1 MNTFSGDHYQVW
13 SHATV
18 VSLSLVY
25 QPLQVTPLEQ
35 AVLPTHPDSND
46 SQEGFN
52 HQVHPNRTSHRKA
65 PRDNNKTYN
74 GPVVPPGEPTKSHF

>member
-1 MNTFSGDHYQVW
+1 MLETCFSTVELFDTLFSMNTFSGDHYQVW

-25 QPLQVTPLEQ
+25 QPLQVTHLEQ

-46 SQEGFN
+46 S
-52 HQVHPNRTSHRKA
+52 
-65 PRDNNKTYN
+65 
-74 GPVVPPGEPTKSHF
+74 